1 MQEDKFKNTNN
12 ATAYESGMK
21 ALSKSL
27 QMAFAILLLVI
38 LFMLV
43 RFISFGGYFAVKAQE
58 AVIVLQFGKF
68 KDVYTRDWH
77 WFLPYPVNRFIHIK
91 TSPQYMTVD
100 FSSREATLMPGAPIP
115 PLVIGRDGY
124 MLSGDGNILHS
135 NWKIGYRVSDPRKFY
150 EKVLSSGDVAAEDEN
165 IAEGDVKLGLRGPR
179 TMLKN
184 IFRSAVIQT
193 SAAYKVGDI
202 YDTKRSIY
210 ADAVKSVF
218 IKMVNNADLGLV
230 VDDVVLNSITPPTK
244 TAPAFNEVASAMN
257 RKAALKNQAE
267 EYSMQVLND
276 AAKIR
281 SSIIADAQA
290 YRISI
295 VSSIKAENIYF
306 RNISKEYT
314 ASPATVLMTL
324 YNNTLSEVL
333 SAQDGKYIIGTSA
346 PQREVRIKLNPEAP
360 KRKKDNNA
368 EAK

>member
-12 ATAYESGMK
+12 STAYESGMK

-27 QMAFAILLLVI
+27 QMAFVILLLVI

-58 AVIVLQFGKF
+58 AVIVLQFGKY

-91 TSPQYMTVD
+91 TSPEYMTVD
-100 FSSREATLMPGAPIP
+100 FSSRAAQLMPGAPIP
-115 PLVIGRDGY
+115 PLEIGRDGY

-135 NWKIGYRVSDPRKFY
+135 NWKIGYRVSDPGKFY
-150 EKVLSSGDVAAEDEN
+150 ANVLSSGDVSAEDEN
-165 IAEGDVKLGLRGPR
+165 ITEGDVKLGLRGPR

-184 IFRSAVIQT
+184 LFRRAVIQV
-193 SAAYKVGDI
+193 SASYNVGDI
-202 YDTKRSIY
+202 YDTKRSVY
-210 ADAVKSVF
+210 ADAVKSLF
-218 IKMVNNADLGLV
+218 IRLVNEAELGIA
-230 VDDVVLNSITPPTK
+230 VDDVVLNSITPPVK
-244 TAPAFNEVASAMN
+244 TAAAFNEVASAMN
-257 RKAALKNQAE
+257 QKAALKNQAE
-267 EYSMQVLND
+267 EYSMTVLNE
-276 AAKIR
+276 AAKAR
-281 SSIIADAQA
+281 SAIIADAEA

-295 VSSIKAENIYF
+295 VSGIKSESIYF
-306 RNISKEYT
+306 ESIAKEYF
-314 ASPATVLMTL
+314 ANPHTVLMTL

-346 PQREVRIKLNPEAP
+346 KNKEVRLKLNPEAP
-360 KRKKDNNA
+360 KRKKNNA